1 MNNVQL
7 VGRITK
13 DIELRYTA
21 SQTAVTRFTVAV
33 DRRKRDTGADFV
45 RCSAFGKTA
54 ELMAQYVHKGDRI
67 GVVGHIKT
75 GSYERDGQKVYT
87 VDVIAES
94 VEFLE
99 PKHATEPSQNNGGAY
114 GGVYD
119 DDIGF

>member
-13 DIELRYTA
+13 DVELRQTA
-21 SQTAVTRFTVAV
+21 SGTAVTRFTVAV
-33 DRRKRDTGADFV
+33 DRRKRDTGADFI

-54 ELMAQYVHKGDRI
+54 ELMAQYVNKGDRI
-67 GVVGHIKT
+67 GVEGHIKT

-99 PKHATEPSQNNGGAY
+99 PKKNAAPAAPATDDFNY
-114 GGVYD
+114 GQYYGYEQ
-119 DDIGF
+119 